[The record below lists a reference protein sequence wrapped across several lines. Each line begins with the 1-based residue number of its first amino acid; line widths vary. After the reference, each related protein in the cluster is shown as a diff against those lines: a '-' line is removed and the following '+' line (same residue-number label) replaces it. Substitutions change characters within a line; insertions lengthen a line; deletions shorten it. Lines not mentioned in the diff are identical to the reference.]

1 MANAKFGDKDFPAPF
16 VSAQF
21 LAQGNCISI
30 GICMILYIIAYF
42 GVNFWMKFKGMH
54 NKEFVECQKKA
65 WIMIVN
71 VMSIYLYNRVSVAT
85 TVILWF
91 ATIGHIGALV
101 LCVLES
107 QRIKL
112 FKFVMSAALGFSC
125 INVIVHFLTRAATSG
140 NRSLNAGGTIVLS

>member
-1 MANAKFGDKDFPAPF
+1 MANAKIADKDYPAPY

-30 GICMILYIIAYF
+30 GICMILYILAYF

-71 VMSIYLYNRVSVAT
+71 VMSIYLYNKVSVAT

-91 ATIGHIGALV
+91 ATICHIGALV
-101 LCVLES
+101 LCILES

-112 FKFVMSAALGFSC
+112 FKFVMSGALGFSC
-125 INVIVHFLTRAATSG
+125 INVIVHFLTRAITSG
-140 NRSLNAGGTIVLS
+140 NRSLNIDKTITA

>member
-1 MANAKFGDKDFPAPF
+1 MANAKIADKDYPAPY

-30 GICMILYIIAYF
+30 GICMILYILAYF

-71 VMSIYLYNRVSVAT
+71 VMSIYLYNKVSVAT

-91 ATIGHIGALV
+91 ATICHIGALV
-101 LCVLES
+101 LCILES

-112 FKFVMSAALGFSC
+112 FKFVMSGALGFSC
-125 INVIVHFLTRAATSG
+125 INVIVHFLTRAITSG
-140 NRSLNAGGTIVLS
+140 NRSLNIDKTISA

>member
-1 MANAKFGDKDFPAPF
+1 MANAKIADKDYPAPF

-21 LAQGNCISI
+21 LAPGNCISI
-30 GICMILYIIAYF
+30 GICMILYILAYF
-42 GVNFWMKFKGMH
+42 GVQFWMRFKKLH
-54 NKEFVECQKKA
+54 NKDYVECQKKA
-65 WIMIVN
+65 WIMLVN

-91 ATIGHIGALV
+91 ATLCHIGALV

-107 QRIKL
+107 QRVKL

-125 INVIVHFLTRAATSG
+125 INVIVHFLTRAVTSG
-140 NRSLNAGGTIVLS
+140 NRSLGLSNGQFA